1 MVGRILLVLSIMWLH
16 CSVFILLFN
25 QLIHAYNVLEAQ
37 LYEDLLY
44 DYNKI
49 PRPVKNSSEVLLVD
63 VGSSLIRIIDVASLK
78 AIQYKNEF

>member
-1 MVGRILLVLSIMWLH
+1 
-16 CSVFILLFN
+16 
-25 QLIHAYNVLEAQ
+25 VLEAQ

-78 AIQYKNEF
+78 TIQYKNEF